1 MKKHIFEINQQN
13 LLLIYEV
20 VQSFRQQSFFVGTS
34 KLSQLLK
41 KYE

>member
-20 VQSFRQQSFFVGTS
+20 VQSFRQQSFFCWYVKAES
-34 KLSQLLK
+34 IIK

>member
-20 VQSFRQQSFFVGTS
+20 VQSFRQQAF
-34 KLSQLLK
+34 LLVRQS
-41 KYE
+41 